1 VNLPHISAGSLDQL
15 VTLQARSAGQ
25 DARGQASDT
34 WVDVA
39 TNVWARVAPRRGRD
53 FFAAGQEQATFDCTV
68 LLRYRTDITAS
79 MRVLWQGQPL
89 ELVGEPVNVGGA
101 GVYLEL
107 LCVRGPRAGAAS

>member
-1 VNLPHISAGSLDQL
+1 MNLPQLSAGSLDQL
-15 VTLQARSAGQ
+15 VTLQARSSGA
-25 DARGQASDT
+25 DERGQERDT

-53 FFAAGQEQATFDCTV
+53 YFAAAQEQATFDCTV
-68 LLRYRTDITAS
+68 LLRYRTDITPA
-79 MRVLWQGQPL
+79 MRVLWNGQPL

-107 LCVRGPRAGAAS
+107 LCVHSPRAGVAA

>member
-1 VNLPHISAGSLDQL
+1 MNLPHLSAGALDQI
-15 VTLQARSAGQ
+15 VTLQARTAGQ
-25 DARGQASDT
+25 DERGQARDT

-39 TNVWARVAPRRGRD
+39 TVWARVAPRRGRD

-68 LLRYRTDITAS
+68 LLRYRADVTAS
-79 MRVLWQGQPL
+79 MRVLWNGQPL

-107 LCVRGPRAGAAS
+107 LCVHGPRAGVAA

>member
-1 VNLPHISAGSLDQL
+1 VNLPHLSAGALDQL
-15 VTLQARSAGQ
+15 VTLQRRTTGQ
-25 DARGQASDT
+25 DERGQALDT

-53 FFAAGQEQATFDCTV
+53 FFAAAQEQATFDCTV
-68 LLRYRTDITAS
+68 LLRHRTDVTAD

-89 ELVGEPVNVGGA
+89 ELVGEPVDVGGA

-107 LCVRGPRAGAAS
+107 LCVRGPRAGVAA